1 MNNLHV
7 DNLRAYTQGKFYQAG
22 RFFGAHYH
30 EEKEGF
36 YFLLYAPRARRAS
49 VVGEWN
55 GWDPFTHPMQ
65 ALEGGFYWA
74 FIPEAKEGQLY
85 KYHMIGLD
93 GKELW
98 KTDPFA
104 KKMQQGVEAAGILYR
119 EKEFPWKAE
128 INLLRE
134 SLAIYEVHL
143 GSWKKKSDGS
153 VYSYQE
159 LANDLLDY
167 VVEMGYNAIELLPIT
182 EHPYDG
188 SWGYQQTGY
197 YAITSRYGD
206 PYDFKVFV
214 ERAHELGLAVIIDW
228 VPCHY
233 PKDAHGLSYF
243 DGSALFESDYWQDA
257 YNPQWDTIN
266 FDFGKR
272 HVRNFLIGSL
282 TYLKEEF
289 NIDGVRVDAVAH
301 MLYRKEGTKEIHQ
314 HSEEFLKELTTAL
327 GDDLL
332 LFAEDSSDHEGVTK
346 PVEEGGL
353 GFHFKWNMGWMND
366 TLRYMKMDGLVKSQ
380 NHNLLTFPMIYA
392 FSEDFVLPL
401 SHDEVV
407 HMKGSLLS
415 KMRGS
420 YEEKFSQLRLL
431 HMYQYTLPGKK
442 LLFMGGEFGQFAE
455 WNAFGS
461 LDWELLNF
469 PSHRGIRTFVGDLNH
484 LYHTRS
490 ELRQLDRSWEGFQW
504 LEVDNAK
511 QNFIAFSRK
520 DSEGSSLYVF
530 LNFSRSEL
538 LEHLVEL
545 DEGDYRV
552 LLNSDAKEYGGQGRG
567 SYGIFQSRGLVTLG
581 IAPYSGLILEE
592 VK

>member
-1 MNNLHV
+1 MENLQL
-7 DNLRAYTQGKFYQAG
+7 DNLRAYAEDVFYDAG
-22 RFFGAHYH
+22 RFFGAQYH

-36 YFLLYAPRARRAS
+36 YFILHAPRTRQAS

-55 GWDPFTHPMQ
+55 DWDPSVDPMGQ
-65 ALEGGFYWA
+65 LEGGFFWV
-74 FIPEAKEGQLY
+74 FIPQAKEGQLY
-85 KYHMIGLD
+85 KFHMISLD
-93 GKELW
+93 GKEIW

-104 KKMQQGVEAAGILYR
+104 KKMEQGVDAAGILYR
-119 EKEFPWKAE
+119 EKDFPWEAK

-134 SLAIYEVHL
+134 SLSIYEVHL
-143 GSWKKKSDGS
+143 GSWKKKKDGS
-153 VYSYQE
+153 FYSYQE
-159 LANDLLDY
+159 LSDMLLPY

-197 YAITSRYGD
+197 YAISSRYGD
-206 PYDFKVFV
+206 PYDFKIFV
-214 ERAHELGLAVIIDW
+214 EKAHALGLAVIIDW

-233 PKDAHGLSYF
+233 PKDANGLSYF
-243 DGSALFESDYWQDA
+243 DGSALFESDYWKDA

-272 HVRNFLIGSL
+272 HVCNFLIGSL
-282 TYLKEEF
+282 RYLKDEYK
-289 NIDGVRVDAVAH
+289 IDGVRVDAVAH
-301 MLYRKEGTKEIHQ
+301 MLYRKEGTKEIHE
-314 HSEEFLKELTTAL
+314 HSQNFLRELTKAL

-332 LFAEDSSDHEGVTK
+332 LFAEDSSDHPGVTK
-346 PVEEGGL
+346 PVSEGGL

-380 NHNLLTFPMIYA
+380 NHDLLTFPMLYA

-420 YEEKFSQLRLL
+420 YEDKFSQLRLL
-431 HMYQYTLPGKK
+431 HLYQYALPGKK

-461 LDWELLNF
+461 LDWELLDF
-469 PSHRGIRTFVGDLNH
+469 PSHAGIRTFVGHLNY
-484 LYHTRS
+484 LYHNRS
-490 ELRQLDRSWEGFQW
+490 ELRQLDRSWEGFHW
-504 LEVDNAK
+504 IEVDNRD
-511 QNFIAFSRK
+511 QNFIAFKRK
-520 DSEGSSLYVF
+520 DKKENELFVF
-530 LNFSRSEL
+530 LNFSSSEI
-538 LEHLVEL
+538 LEHPVEL
-545 DEGDYRV
+545 KKGEYRI
-552 LLNSDAKEYGGQGRG
+552 LLNSDGKEYGGQGRG
-567 SYGIFQSRGLVTLG
+567 SYGILNSTGKITLG
-581 IAPYSGLILEE
+581 IAPFSGLILEE
-592 VK
+592 IK